1 MENKEKKKEKTKLS
15 KRQKQVIIITA
26 SLIAF
31 LAIVLTAAICLKEN
45 NLPSL
50 NLLRKVNRI
59 FKNNSVNFERC
70 SRNTKRAKKDKFF
83 RPKVLN

>member
-31 LAIVLTAAICLKEN
+31 LAIVLTVAICLREN
-45 NLPSL
+45 NLHSL
-50 NLLRKVNRI
+50 AK
-59 FKNNSVNFERC
+59 E
-70 SRNTKRAKKDKFF
+70 NTEIPEDKT
-83 RPKVLN
+83 PE